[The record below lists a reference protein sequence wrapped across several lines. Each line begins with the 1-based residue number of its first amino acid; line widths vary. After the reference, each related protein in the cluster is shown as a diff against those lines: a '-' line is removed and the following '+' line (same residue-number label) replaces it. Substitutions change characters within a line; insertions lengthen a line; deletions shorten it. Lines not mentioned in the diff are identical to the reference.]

1 MQGPPSPPPFT
12 KVKKKRKKWLVL
24 FHHRLSLHESI
35 FYFLPHARVKK
46 KGTTNSLFFSL
57 SSSTKKMW
65 CQYVAAA
72 AAASVVPFSFEE
84 RNARRRRRRITTT
97 STSVRGSGGN
107 GNSAGRG
114 EPWRRPSLRRRH
126 HHHHHRRHR
135 AHHRE
140 EEEEEK
146 ENENENDALFSRDV
160 SVKATVASCA
170 AACCILAFQTVPVLD
185 ASPAMA
191 SSATEESIVT
201 TDGKNLF
208 NGAGGCLGCH
218 PAGGNILDA
227 GKTLSLRDLTKN
239 GMNGK
244 EDVAEVISLGK
255 NKMPG
260 YGEQCV
266 GKLKCTFAKRLTE
279 KEIRDLSEFVWTTA
293 NNESA
298 VSWAKALK

>member
-1 MQGPPSPPPFT
+1 
-12 KVKKKRKKWLVL
+12 
-24 FHHRLSLHESI
+24 
-35 FYFLPHARVKK
+35 
-46 KGTTNSLFFSL
+46 
-57 SSSTKKMW
+57 MW
-65 CQYVAAA
+65 CQAAAVA
-72 AAASVVPFSFEE
+72 AAASVVPFSFGE
-84 RNARRRRRRITTT
+84 RNARTT
-97 STSVRGSGGN
+97 STTVRGSGGN
-107 GNSAGRG
+107 GNSAGR
-114 EPWRRPSLRRRH
+114 EPWRRPSLRRPHRRQ
-126 HHHHHRRHR
+126 HHHHRSHR
-135 AHHRE
+135 
-140 EEEEEK
+140 EEEK

>member
-1 MQGPPSPPPFT
+1 
-12 KVKKKRKKWLVL
+12 
-24 FHHRLSLHESI
+24 
-35 FYFLPHARVKK
+35 
-46 KGTTNSLFFSL
+46 
-57 SSSTKKMW
+57 MW
-65 CQYVAAA
+65 CQAAAVA

-84 RNARRRRRRITTT
+84 RNARRRTT

-126 HHHHHRRHR
+126 HRQCAR
-135 AHHRE
+135 HRE

-170 AACCILAFQTVPVLD
+170 AACCILAFQTVPVLE

-218 PAGGNILDA
+218 AAGGNILDA

-293 NNESA
+293 NNESEG

>member
-1 MQGPPSPPPFT
+1 
-12 KVKKKRKKWLVL
+12 
-24 FHHRLSLHESI
+24 
-35 FYFLPHARVKK
+35 
-46 KGTTNSLFFSL
+46 
-57 SSSTKKMW
+57 MW
-65 CQYVAAA
+65 CQAAAVA
-72 AAASVVPFSFEE
+72 AAASVVPFSFGE
-84 RNARRRRRRITTT
+84 RNARTT
-97 STSVRGSGGN
+97 STTVRGSGGN
-107 GNSAGRG
+107 GNSAGR
-114 EPWRRPSLRRRH
+114 EPWRRPSLRRPHRRQ
-126 HHHHHRRHR
+126 HHHHRSHR
-135 AHHRE
+135 
-140 EEEEEK
+140 EEEEK

-170 AACCILAFQTVPVLD
+170 ACCILAFQTVPVLE

-191 SSATEESIVT
+191 SSATEEST
-201 TDGKNLF
+201 TAGKNLF

-218 PAGGNILDA
+218 AAGGNILDA
-227 GKTLSLRDLTKN
+227 GKTLSLQDLKKN

>member
-1 MQGPPSPPPFT
+1 
-12 KVKKKRKKWLVL
+12 
-24 FHHRLSLHESI
+24 
-35 FYFLPHARVKK
+35 
-46 KGTTNSLFFSL
+46 
-57 SSSTKKMW
+57 MW
-65 CQYVAAA
+65 CQAAAVA

-84 RNARRRRRRITTT
+84 RNARRRRTTTTT

-126 HHHHHRRHR
+126 HRQCARHR
-135 AHHRE
+135 EE

-170 AACCILAFQTVPVLD
+170 AACCILAFQTVPVLE

-191 SSATEESIVT
+191 SSATEESTT

-218 PAGGNILDA
+218 AAGGNILDA

-293 NNESA
+293 NNESEG

>member
-1 MQGPPSPPPFT
+1 
-12 KVKKKRKKWLVL
+12 
-24 FHHRLSLHESI
+24 
-35 FYFLPHARVKK
+35 
-46 KGTTNSLFFSL
+46 
-57 SSSTKKMW
+57 MW

-126 HHHHHRRHR
+126 HHHHHHHRRHR
-135 AHHRE
+135 AHHREE

>member
-1 MQGPPSPPPFT
+1 
-12 KVKKKRKKWLVL
+12 
-24 FHHRLSLHESI
+24 
-35 FYFLPHARVKK
+35 
-46 KGTTNSLFFSL
+46 
-57 SSSTKKMW
+57 MW
-65 CQYVAAA
+65 CQVA

-84 RNARRRRRRITTT
+84 RNARRRRRRRRT

-126 HHHHHRRHR
+126 HRQCARHR
-135 AHHRE
+135 EEE

-170 AACCILAFQTVPVLD
+170 AACCILAFQTVPVLE

-218 PAGGNILDA
+218 AAGGNILDA

-293 NNESA
+293 NNESEG

>member
-1 MQGPPSPPPFT
+1 MGQ
-12 KVKKKRKKWLVL
+12 
-24 FHHRLSLHESI
+24 
-35 FYFLPHARVKK
+35 
-46 KGTTNSLFFSL
+46 
-57 SSSTKKMW
+57 KKMW
-65 CQYVAAA
+65 CQVA

-84 RNARRRRRRITTT
+84 RNARRSRRRITTT

-126 HHHHHRRHR
+126 QHHHRHRHR

-170 AACCILAFQTVPVLD
+170 AACCILAFQTVPVLE

-191 SSATEESIVT
+191 SSATEESTT

-218 PAGGNILDA
+218 AAGGNILDA
-227 GKTLSLRDLTKN
+227 GKTLSLRDLT
-239 GMNGK
+239 
-244 EDVAEVISLGK
+244 
-255 NKMPG
+255 
-260 YGEQCV
+260 
-266 GKLKCTFAKRLTE
+266 R
-279 KEIRDLSEFVWTTA
+279 TA
-293 NNESA
+293 
-298 VSWAKALK
+298 

>member
-1 MQGPPSPPPFT
+1 VFFI
-12 KVKKKRKKWLVL
+12 VRKK
-24 FHHRLSLHESI
+24 
-35 FYFLPHARVKK
+35 
-46 KGTTNSLFFSL
+46 
-57 SSSTKKMW
+57 KKMW
-65 CQYVAAA
+65 CQAAAVA

-84 RNARRRRRRITTT
+84 RNARRRTT

-126 HHHHHRRHR
+126 HRQCAR
-135 AHHRE
+135 HRE

-170 AACCILAFQTVPVLD
+170 AACCILAFQTVPVLE

-218 PAGGNILDA
+218 AAGGNILDA

-293 NNESA
+293 NNESEG

>member
-1 MQGPPSPPPFT
+1 
-12 KVKKKRKKWLVL
+12 
-24 FHHRLSLHESI
+24 
-35 FYFLPHARVKK
+35 
-46 KGTTNSLFFSL
+46 
-57 SSSTKKMW
+57 MW
-65 CQYVAAA
+65 CQVA

-126 HHHHHRRHR
+126 HHIIVNVR

-170 AACCILAFQTVPVLD
+170 AACCILAFQTVPVLE

-218 PAGGNILDA
+218 AL
-227 GKTLSLRDLTKN
+227 
-239 GMNGK
+239 
-244 EDVAEVISLGK
+244 AETS
-255 NKMPG
+255 
-260 YGEQCV
+260 
-266 GKLKCTFAKRLTE
+266 
-279 KEIRDLSEFVWTTA
+279 
-293 NNESA
+293 
-298 VSWAKALK
+298 

>member
-1 MQGPPSPPPFT
+1 
-12 KVKKKRKKWLVL
+12 
-24 FHHRLSLHESI
+24 
-35 FYFLPHARVKK
+35 
-46 KGTTNSLFFSL
+46 
-57 SSSTKKMW
+57 MW
-65 CQYVAAA
+65 CQAAAVA
-72 AAASVVPFSFEE
+72 AAASVVPFSFGE
-84 RNARRRRRRITTT
+84 RNARTT
-97 STSVRGSGGN
+97 STTVRGSGGN
-107 GNSAGRG
+107 GNSAGR
-114 EPWRRPSLRRRH
+114 EPWRRPSLRRPHRRQ
-126 HHHHHRRHR
+126 HHHHRSHR
-135 AHHRE
+135 
-140 EEEEEK
+140 EEEK
-146 ENENENDALFSRDV
+146 ENENENDALFSGDV

-298 VSWAKALK
+298 VSWAKALI

>member
-1 MQGPPSPPPFT
+1 
-12 KVKKKRKKWLVL
+12 
-24 FHHRLSLHESI
+24 
-35 FYFLPHARVKK
+35 
-46 KGTTNSLFFSL
+46 
-57 SSSTKKMW
+57 MW
-65 CQYVAAA
+65 CQAAAVA

-84 RNARRRRRRITTT
+84 RNARRRRRTTT

-126 HHHHHRRHR
+126 HRQCARHR
-135 AHHRE
+135 EE

-170 AACCILAFQTVPVLD
+170 AACCILAFQTVPVLE

-218 PAGGNILDA
+218 AAGGNILDA

-293 NNESA
+293 NNESEG

>member
-1 MQGPPSPPPFT
+1 
-12 KVKKKRKKWLVL
+12 
-24 FHHRLSLHESI
+24 
-35 FYFLPHARVKK
+35 
-46 KGTTNSLFFSL
+46 
-57 SSSTKKMW
+57 MW
-65 CQYVAAA
+65 CQAAAVA

-84 RNARRRRRRITTT
+84 RNARRRTT

-126 HHHHHRRHR
+126 HRQCARHR
-135 AHHRE
+135 EEE

-170 AACCILAFQTVPVLD
+170 AACCILAFQTVPVLE

-218 PAGGNILDA
+218 AAGGNILDA

-293 NNESA
+293 NNESEG

>member
-1 MQGPPSPPPFT
+1 
-12 KVKKKRKKWLVL
+12 
-24 FHHRLSLHESI
+24 
-35 FYFLPHARVKK
+35 
-46 KGTTNSLFFSL
+46 
-57 SSSTKKMW
+57 MW
-65 CQYVAAA
+65 CQAAAVA

-84 RNARRRRRRITTT
+84 RNARRRRRRTT

-126 HHHHHRRHR
+126 HRQCARHR
-135 AHHRE
+135 EE

-170 AACCILAFQTVPVLD
+170 AACCILAFQTVPVLE

-191 SSATEESIVT
+191 SSATEESTT

-218 PAGGNILDA
+218 AAGGNILDA

-293 NNESA
+293 NNESEG

>member
-1 MQGPPSPPPFT
+1 
-12 KVKKKRKKWLVL
+12 
-24 FHHRLSLHESI
+24 
-35 FYFLPHARVKK
+35 
-46 KGTTNSLFFSL
+46 
-57 SSSTKKMW
+57 MW
-65 CQYVAAA
+65 CQEAAVA
-72 AAASVVPFSFEE
+72 AAASVVPFSFGE
-84 RNARRRRRRITTT
+84 RNARTTT

-114 EPWRRPSLRRRH
+114 EPWRRPSLRRP
-126 HHHHHRRHR
+126 HRRHR
-135 AHHRE
+135 AHHR
-140 EEEEEK
+140 EEEEK

-170 AACCILAFQTVPVLD
+170 AACCILAFQTVPVLE

-191 SSATEESIVT
+191 SSATEEST

-218 PAGGNILDA
+218 AAGGNILDA

>member
-1 MQGPPSPPPFT
+1 MFFI
-12 KVKKKRKKWLVL
+12 VRKK
-24 FHHRLSLHESI
+24 
-35 FYFLPHARVKK
+35 
-46 KGTTNSLFFSL
+46 
-57 SSSTKKMW
+57 KKMW
-65 CQYVAAA
+65 CQAAAVA

-84 RNARRRRRRITTT
+84 RNARRRTT

-126 HHHHHRRHR
+126 HRQCAR
-135 AHHRE
+135 HRE

-170 AACCILAFQTVPVLD
+170 AACCILAFQTVPVLE

-218 PAGGNILDA
+218 AAGGNILDA

-293 NNESA
+293 NNESEG

>member
-1 MQGPPSPPPFT
+1 
-12 KVKKKRKKWLVL
+12 
-24 FHHRLSLHESI
+24 
-35 FYFLPHARVKK
+35 
-46 KGTTNSLFFSL
+46 
-57 SSSTKKMW
+57 MW
-65 CQYVAAA
+65 CQAAAVA

-84 RNARRRRRRITTT
+84 RNARRRRRRRTT

-126 HHHHHRRHR
+126 HRQCARHR
-135 AHHRE
+135 EE

-170 AACCILAFQTVPVLD
+170 AACCILAFQTVPVLE

-191 SSATEESIVT
+191 SSATEESTT

-218 PAGGNILDA
+218 AAGGNILDA

-293 NNESA
+293 NNESEG

>member
-1 MQGPPSPPPFT
+1 
-12 KVKKKRKKWLVL
+12 
-24 FHHRLSLHESI
+24 
-35 FYFLPHARVKK
+35 
-46 KGTTNSLFFSL
+46 
-57 SSSTKKMW
+57 MW
-65 CQYVAAA
+65 CQAAAVA

-84 RNARRRRRRITTT
+84 RNARRRRRTT

-126 HHHHHRRHR
+126 HRQCARHR
-135 AHHRE
+135 EEE

-170 AACCILAFQTVPVLD
+170 AACCILAFQTVPVLE

-191 SSATEESIVT
+191 SSATEESTT

-218 PAGGNILDA
+218 AAGGNILDA

-293 NNESA
+293 NNESEG

>member
-1 MQGPPSPPPFT
+1 
-12 KVKKKRKKWLVL
+12 
-24 FHHRLSLHESI
+24 
-35 FYFLPHARVKK
+35 
-46 KGTTNSLFFSL
+46 
-57 SSSTKKMW
+57 MW

-84 RNARRRRRRITTT
+84 RNARRRTT

-126 HHHHHRRHR
+126 HRQCAR
-135 AHHRE
+135 HRE

-170 AACCILAFQTVPVLD
+170 AACCILAFQTVPVLE

-218 PAGGNILDA
+218 AAGGNILDA